1 MPTLSVCM
9 IVKNEE
15 NCIERSL
22 QSVKDIADE
31 IVIVDTGS
39 TDGTLAIVQRFTEKV
54 LHFSWNNDFSAA
66 RNFALS
72 HATSDWI
79 LFLDADEVIAQE
91 DQQKIKKILADSASE
106 KSAAAYFLHQKEYTN
121 DSTLTGFQYCTEK
134 NIYNKAFLG
143 FVVVE
148 NAIRLFRRDKN
159 ISFSWRIHESVA
171 PSLEQRGVVPLDSG
185 IFIHHYKQEKGKE
198 AQHQKMLRY
207 LAIGE
212 QQLRETPS
220 LAKPHYEV
228 GLIYYA
234 LGRYADAITAFQK
247 VLSLKPDEH
256 RAYYKL
262 GRCFAKIGR
271 FIDSQQAFEKY
282 LTFASQNSDV
292 YGELGLL
299 AIKQGKILDAERL
312 LRKAVELHSGNI
324 LGRHNLSLLLLQ
336 LGRKEEATA
345 FLQETAHSFPNPF
358 VYNTLGILSAGEKNY
373 TPACE
378 YFEKGIACSGQTSEI
393 TKSLYMNLIQT
404 YILLKDRKN
413 AEQCLS
419 RFKERFSSSNPN
431 FEKDIASL

>member
-1 MPTLSVCM
+1 MPTLTVCM

-22 QSVKDIADE
+22 QSIQNLADE
-31 IVIVDTGS
+31 IVIVDTDS
-39 TDGTLAIVQRFTEKV
+39 TDGTLAICRRFTDKIF
-54 LHFSWNNDFSAA
+54 HFSWNNDFSAA

-91 DQQKIKKILADSASE
+91 DQQNIKKIMADSSSE

-134 NIYNKAFLG
+134 DAYTKAFLG

-148 NAIRLFRRDKN
+148 NAIRLFRRDKD

-171 PSLEQRGVVPLDSG
+171 PSLEQRGIVPLDSG

-212 QQLRETPS
+212 QQLTETPH

-247 VLSLKPDEH
+247 VISLKPDEY

-271 FIDSQQAFEKY
+271 FIDSQNAFEKY
-282 LTFASQNSDV
+282 LTFDSQNSDV

-299 AIKQGKILDAERL
+299 AIMQGNALDAERL
-312 LRKAVELHSGNI
+312 LRKAVALHSSNI

-336 LGRKEEATA
+336 LGRKEEGIA
-345 FLQETAHSFPNPF
+345 FLQETAQSFPNPF
-358 VYNTLGILSAGEKNY
+358 AYNTLGILSAGEKDY
-373 TPACE
+373 TLACG
-378 YFEKGIACSGQTSEI
+378 YFEKGIACSGQASAI

-404 YILLKDRKN
+404 FIIIKDRKN

-419 RFKERFSSSNPN
+419 RFKVLFPGLGDG
-431 FEKDIASL
+431 FEKDIVSL

>member
-15 NCIERSL
+15 NCVERSL
-22 QSVKDIADE
+22 QSIQALADE

-39 TDGTLAIVQRFTEKV
+39 TDETLAICRRFTDKIF
-54 LHFSWNNDFSAA
+54 HFSWNDDFSAA

-72 HATSDWI
+72 NATSDWI
-79 LFLDADEVIAQE
+79 LFLDADEVIAEE
-91 DQQKIKKILADSASE
+91 DQQKIKKMIQASSSE
-106 KSAAAYFLHQKEYTN
+106 NTALAYFLHQKEYTN
-121 DSTLTGFQYCTEK
+121 DTTLTGFYYCTKEDV
-134 NIYNKAFLG
+134 YNKAFLG

-148 NAIRLFRRDKN
+148 NAIRLFRRDKD

-198 AQHQKMLRY
+198 AHQQKMLRY

-212 QQLRETPS
+212 QQVQETPH
-220 LAKPHYEV
+220 LAKPYYEV

-234 LGRYADAITAFQK
+234 LGRYADAIAVFQK
-247 VLSLKPDEH
+247 VISLRSDEH

-262 GRCFAKIGR
+262 GRCFVKIGR
-271 FIDSQQAFEKY
+271 FIDAQQAFEKY
-282 LTFASQNSDV
+282 LTLDSQNSDV

-299 AIKQGKILDAERL
+299 AIKQGNVRDAELL
-312 LRKAVELHSGNI
+312 LRKAVELNSGNI

-336 LGRKEEATA
+336 LGRKEEGTA

-358 VYNTLGILSAGEKNY
+358 AYNTLGILSAREKDY
-373 TPACE
+373 VLACD

-419 RFKERFSSSNPN
+419 RFKEIFPSSNTD
-431 FEKDIASL
+431 FEKEIASL